1 VAGIVAITG
10 TASGIGQA
18 ASRRLLDQGW
28 TVFGRDAARY
38 VTGTTIQVDRG
49 TQAAFV
55 PLGSR

>member
-1 VAGIVAITG
+1 VAITG